1 MALAGYWLLQR
12 FSILAIVPNIVFYSL
27 FIGLVAIFMARKI
40 YTVPEKAPIFATA
53 FSTLLVLIGSTLM
66 SSGDIDS
73 NTLIRIVQLV
83 MIGVYMILAS
93 LFLETRNWKFLQ
105 NQP

>member
-1 MALAGYWLLQR
+1 MPQLRAGDVRRRDGVLSAQSTAARPSMAWRTSSGICNSNCAER
-12 FSILAIVPNIVFYSL
+12 S
-27 FIGLVAIFMARKI
+27 
-40 YTVPEKAPIFATA
+40 
-53 FSTLLVLIGSTLM
+53 STLLVLIGSTLM

-73 NTLIRIVQLV
+73 NTLTRIVQLV
-83 MIGVYMILAS
+83 LIGVYMILAS

>member
-1 MALAGYWLLQR
+1 LIAILMAT
-12 FSILAIVPNIVFYSL
+12 
-27 FIGLVAIFMARKI
+27 KI
-40 YTVPEKAPIFATA
+40 YTVPEKSPIFATA
-53 FSTLLVLIGSTLM
+53 FSTLLVLVGSTLM

-73 NTLIRIVQLV
+73 NTFIRIFQLV
-83 MIGVYMILAS
+83 LIGIYMILAS

>member
-1 MALAGYWLLQR
+1 MAT
-12 FSILAIVPNIVFYSL
+12 
-27 FIGLVAIFMARKI
+27 KI

-53 FSTLLVLIGSTLM
+53 FSTILVLVGSTLM

-73 NTLIRIVQLV
+73 NTFIRIFQLV
-83 MIGVYMILAS
+83 LIGIYMILAS
-93 LFLETRNWKFLQ
+93 LFVETRNWKFLQ